1 MEPSVRKDPLALLV
15 HKARPARWDPL
26 GRKGRRARK
35 VRLVRLGL
43 LAQLVPPVLWVP
55 LDLPV
60 RQVRLVRRASVA
72 LPDRRDRLVSAAH
85 KEKLRRAE
93 HAAVSMESYAAACTP
108 RAAAMSSKTRSSPA
122 SSATFP
128 VNPCQRNTATSTYR
142 ASISIA

>member
-1 MEPSVRKDPLALLV
+1 MEPSVRKAPLALLV
-15 HKARPARWDPL
+15 HKARPARLDPL

-43 LAQLVPPVLWVP
+43 LARLVPPVLWVP
-55 LDLPV
+55 LVLPV

-72 LPDRRDRLVSAAH
+72 LPDRRDRLVSAAR

-108 RAAAMSSKTRSSPA
+108 RAAARSSKTRSSPA
-122 SSATFP
+122 SSAAFP
-128 VNPCQRNTATSTYR
+128 VSACQRSTATST
-142 ASISIA
+142 